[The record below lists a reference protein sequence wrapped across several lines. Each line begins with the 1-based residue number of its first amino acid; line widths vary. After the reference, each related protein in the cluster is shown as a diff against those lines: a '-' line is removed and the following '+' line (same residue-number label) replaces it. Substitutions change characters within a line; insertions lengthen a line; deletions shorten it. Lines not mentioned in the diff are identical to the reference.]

1 MAFPTAPVNGQTATV
16 NGILYTYASATN
28 SWKKTVTTVGNLTIT
43 NTVGAGVLT
52 VTGNATT
59 GNITTGIVTAGGNV
73 RAANVTTTGN
83 VAASYVIATGN
94 VQAAYVQG
102 DGSKLTNLNAAST
115 GKAIAMAIVFGG

>member
-1 MAFPTAPVNGQTATV
+1 MAFPTSPVNGQTATV

-59 GNITTGIVTAGGNV
+59 GNITT
-73 RAANVTTTGN
+73 TGN
-83 VAASYVIATGN
+83 VAASYVIASGN
-94 VQAAYVQG
+94 VQAAYIQG

-115 GKAIAMAIVFGG
+115 GKAIAMSIVFGG